1 MFGWAGMKQGSKVF
15 AQGTKWMMGSHGR
28 LNFWFDKW
36 LSEGNVRSLIEGP
49 LKTKEDQ
56 VLVMDLRMGGNGIL
70 LTAPLNFLKV
80 L

>member
-15 AQGTKWMMGSHGR
+15 AQGTKWMMGS
-28 LNFWFDKW
+28 
-36 LSEGNVRSLIEGP
+36 LSEGNVRRPIEGP
-49 LKTKEDQ
+49 LKRKEDQ

-70 LTAPLNFLKV
+70 LTAPWNFLKV